1 MAGARCGRL
10 EQRPGTLAALD
21 VLFSLPVKSLL
32 LLHAFYMTPES
43 LSMLITRERLRS
55 VSASGEDGAWWLGND
70 APYRETTSLNR
81 EGAG

>member
-1 MAGARCGRL
+1 
-10 EQRPGTLAALD
+10 
-21 VLFSLPVKSLL
+21 
-32 LLHAFYMTPES
+32 MTPES